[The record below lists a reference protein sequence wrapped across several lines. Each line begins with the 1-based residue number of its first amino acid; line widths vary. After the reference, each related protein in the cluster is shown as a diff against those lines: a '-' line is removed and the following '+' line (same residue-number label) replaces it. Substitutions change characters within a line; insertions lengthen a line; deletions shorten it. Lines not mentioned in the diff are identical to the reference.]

1 MCMRKYKKNGIK
13 VCAIITCLMGCF
25 GVAVCQGVT
34 APVAYWSFDGADTV
48 LSNRVTSSPD
58 HDASVLLGQPAV
70 GIASNAVGIVGSA
83 MVLDGAS
90 AIRLPYHQ
98 DNLGRSFSL
107 ALWYWQE
114 TNNTRQCV
122 FQSRDNWVA
131 SYEAAGVNSV
141 FASHVGQE
149 KIGETTTPL
158 KTWIHLVHTF
168 TTVGKTTTLSV
179 YTNGVLQL
187 TKSVD
192 AANVFE
198 INQLRGL
205 HVGAY
210 RTVSADSRCFKGM
223 IDELALWNGA
233 LSSADVREIYQRGI
247 NGLALEYTVVPV
259 ASISLARGG
268 RTFSVY
274 ADQGIPDGMFNSG
287 WLTSTGT
294 GYSGNI
300 DDTARA
306 ASAAV
311 GSTMPD
317 TAGNVAGPF
326 HAEKLAD
333 MRWRVPLV
341 AGSALKRLPQGNFTV
356 EAWFRTTSTGANV
369 IFGTYPG
376 TSAGAVNLQLEA
388 GSGAM
393 LYWRTNATITA
404 ERIQVIPPGN
414 LQGRDGN
421 WHHLAGVRNG
431 TTAYLYMDG
440 VQIGMTNVLA
450 GAFDLGE
457 NYLYIGQD
465 GRQNWGVFNG
475 EIGDARL
482 WSRALSSNEVAAI
495 VAYARPGCAVSNEGL
510 LAAYAPYNSFTAMR
524 LYPGHRIALT
534 PQLRQIPQTNFTY
547 EVKFRTTDT
556 GRGILVGN
564 YIDDVNS
571 ITVNNIELYTD
582 NQIRFLQRSP
592 KFVWVSVT
600 RSAGAI
606 NTRDG
611 AWHRIAAVRRDGQ
624 SYLYLDGQQLGAAEP
639 DTLGPYALS
648 GTYLGLGCDFRTAPT
663 YPLNGELAQARIW
676 SRALN
681 ASEVAGLAASENVPT
696 NGLIAQYAPFPT
708 NTLKTAGFPGDYF
721 LRSFASGTNTMKLVF
736 TDLPR
741 HTKVGIGMLLAQLD
755 SLDPLLEGDGFAIT
769 VDGQSMLRVGLGP
782 NQGNEPQVST
792 FKLFGQ
798 DRDITLFKNTLVLGG
813 MELFTCGSAAVYND
827 HVYDL
832 SRLMALQDIPHS
844 GDTLVLEIS
853 GIQNSGGENE
863 GFGVD
868 QVTLTVHPLKGT
880 LIWLL

>member
-1 MCMRKYKKNGIK
+1 MS
-13 VCAIITCLMGCF
+13 F
-25 GVAVCQGVT
+25 CQGVT
-34 APVAYWSFDGADTV
+34 SPIAYWSFEAADAV
-48 LSNRVTSSPD
+48 LSNRVTASPY
-58 HDASVLLGQPAV
+58 HNASVLLGQPRV
-70 GIASNAVGIVGSA
+70 GIASNAAGIVGNA
-83 MVLDGAS
+83 LMLDGAS

-98 DNLGRSFSL
+98 DNLGRSFSI

-114 TNNTRQCV
+114 TNATRQCV

-131 SYEAAGVNSV
+131 SYEATGFNSV

-149 KIGETTTPL
+149 KVSETTTFL
-158 KTWIHLVHTF
+158 KTWTHLVHTF
-168 TTVGKTTTLSV
+168 TTVGKTTTLAV
-179 YTNGVLQL
+179 YTNGVLQV

-198 INQLRGL
+198 LNQLRGL
-205 HVGAY
+205 HIGAY

-223 IDELALWNGA
+223 IDELALWNSA
-233 LSSADVREIYQRGI
+233 LSSNDVLAIYQRGMS
-247 NGLALEYTVVPV
+247 GLTLDYTATPV
-259 ASISLARGG
+259 ASISLAGGG
-268 RTFSVY
+268 RTCSVY
-274 ADQGIPDGMFNSG
+274 ADQGLPGGVFNNG

-300 DDTARA
+300 ADTARA

-333 MRWRVPLV
+333 MRWRVPL
-341 AGSALKRLPQGNFTV
+341 ASGSALKRLPQGNFTV

-376 TSAGAVNLQLEA
+376 ASAGVVNLQLEI
-388 GSGAM
+388 GNGVL
-393 LYWRTNATITA
+393 LYWRTNATVTA
-404 ERIQVIPPGN
+404 ERIQVTPPVT

-495 VAYARPGCAVSNEGL
+495 VAYARPGCAVAKEGL
-510 LAAYAPYNSFTAMR
+510 LAEYAPYNSFTAMR

-534 PQLRQIPQTNFTY
+534 PHLRQIPQTNFTY

-556 GRGILVGN
+556 GRGILLGN
-564 YIDDVNS
+564 YSDDVNS
-571 ITVNNIELYTD
+571 PTVNNIELYTN

-624 SYLYLDGQQLGAAEP
+624 SYLYLDGQQLGAAEVDP
-639 DTLGPYALS
+639 LGPYTLS
-648 GTYLGLGCDFRTAPT
+648 GTYLGLGCDFRAAPT

-676 SRALN
+676 SRALS
-681 ASEVAGLAASENVPT
+681 AAEVAGLATSESVPT
-696 NGLIAQYAPFPT
+696 NGLVAQYAPFPT
-708 NTLKTAGFPGDYF
+708 NTLKTAGFPGDAF
-721 LRSFASGTNTMKLVF
+721 LRSFTSGTNTMNFVF

-741 HTKVGIGMLLAQLD
+741 HTKIGIGMLLAQLD
-755 SLDPLLEGDGFAIT
+755 SLDPLLEGDGFAIA
-769 VDGQSMLRVGLGP
+769 VDGQNVLSVGLGP
-782 NQGNEPQVST
+782 NQASEPQVST

-798 DRDITLFKNTLVLGG
+798 DRDINIIKNTRVLGG
-813 MELFTCGSAAVYND
+813 MDLFTCGSATVYNE

-832 SRLMALQDIPHS
+832 SQVTALQDIPHS